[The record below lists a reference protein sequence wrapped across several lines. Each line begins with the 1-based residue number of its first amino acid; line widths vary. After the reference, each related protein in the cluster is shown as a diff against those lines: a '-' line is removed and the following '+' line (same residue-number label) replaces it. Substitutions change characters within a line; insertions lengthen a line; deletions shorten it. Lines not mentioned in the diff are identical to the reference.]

1 MSPKVMRQ
9 GGELECGAKEE
20 VSDEKILRGLFPVSS
35 DHQMYSSKLQIEFL
49 KITSVFVQI
58 ETCHICWMI

>member
-9 GGELECGAKEE
+9 GGELECGAKE
-20 VSDEKILRGLFPVSS
+20 VSDEKILRGLIPVSS

-58 ETCHICWMI
+58 ENVIFVG